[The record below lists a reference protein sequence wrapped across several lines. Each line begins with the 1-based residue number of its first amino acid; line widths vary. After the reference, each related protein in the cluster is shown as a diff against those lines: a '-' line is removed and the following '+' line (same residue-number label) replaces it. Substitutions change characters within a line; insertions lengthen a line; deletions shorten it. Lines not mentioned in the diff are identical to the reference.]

1 MQTLVNRSH
10 LARCRSLAAAFVA
23 AATLSCGPALADLAV
38 GAPAPEFTLQDIHG
52 QSHKLADLRGKVVVL
67 EWINPNCPFSR
78 RHATEK
84 TMISTEGRHPGVVWI
99 GVDSSNPKSSDFTK
113 PEEYRKYAAGKGIDY
128 AVVYDSSGATG
139 QAYGAKSTPHMFVI
153 DEQGKL
159 IYNGAIDDDPSGR
172 KDIAARR
179 NYVDQALT
187 AHAAGRPV
195 EPANTQPYGC
205 SVKY

>member
-1 MQTLVNRSH
+1 MHTFSNRSH
-10 LARCRSLAAAFVA
+10 LVRSRALAAVLIA
-23 AATLSCGPALADLAV
+23 AAALSCGPALADLAV
-38 GAPAPEFTLQDIHG
+38 GAPAPDFTLPDIDGKPHR
-52 QSHKLADLRGKVVVL
+52 LADLRGKVVVL

-78 RHATEK
+78 RHASEK
-84 TMISTEGRHPGVVWI
+84 TMTSTEGRHAGVVWI
-99 GVDSSNPKSSDFTK
+99 GVDSSNPKSSDYTK
-113 PEEYRKYAAGKGIDY
+113 PEAYKKYATGKGIDY
-128 AVVYDSSGATG
+128 TVVYDSSGITG

-153 DEQGKL
+153 DEQGTL

-195 EPANTQPYGC
+195 DPANTQPYGC